1 MVKINAKRIIL
12 SLNRCQ
18 KEYEYFLYC
27 FEKTKD
33 SIQKVVNIADILLY
47 DCHDCSITDN
57 IRKMINDN
65 LFYLD
70 KINEHI
76 SHIDYI
82 IDNIDLSDEG
92 LYLDVHINDYD

>member
-1 MVKINAKRIIL
+1 M

-18 KEYEYFLYC
+18 QEYEYFLYC

-33 SIQKVVNIADILLY
+33 SIQMVVNMADILLY
-47 DCHDCSITDN
+47 DCHDCGITDN

-76 SHIDYI
+76 SQIDFI
-82 IDNIDLSDEG
+82 INNIDLSDEE
-92 LYLDVHINDYD
+92 LYLDVHINYND